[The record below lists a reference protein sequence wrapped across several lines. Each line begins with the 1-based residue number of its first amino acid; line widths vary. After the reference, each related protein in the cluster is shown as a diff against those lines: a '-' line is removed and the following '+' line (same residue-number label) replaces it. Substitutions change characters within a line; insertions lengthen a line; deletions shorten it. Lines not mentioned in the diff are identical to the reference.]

1 MSAADAIKRRDEAIG
16 FTGYYSRRDV
26 NDPEKAAVARREAE
40 AARLEVAVHR
50 ALEAAPPLTAE
61 QRERIAALLA
71 GGSK

>member
-1 MSAADAIKRRDEAIG
+1 MSTADAIKRRDEAIG

-40 AARLEVAVHR
+40 AARIEIHI
-50 ALEAAPPLTAE
+50 LEALSEHDLTLE
-61 QRERIAALLA
+61 QREQLAALLLA